1 MIGAG
6 WAGGCCDLRLLC
18 LRREVEMT
26 QTAPPDGVMREW
38 TFGEARMTC
47 GRNADGVGCVGRM
60 RIDDPGGEPC
70 DVEDRCG
77 GHESPAIAG

>member
-6 WAGGCCDLRLLC
+6 WVGGCCDLRLLC
-18 LRREVEMT
+18 LRREVAMT
-26 QTAPPDGVMREW
+26 QTAPPDAVMREW

-47 GRNADGVGCVGRM
+47 GRNADGVGRLGRM

-70 DVEDRCG
+70 DAEDRCG